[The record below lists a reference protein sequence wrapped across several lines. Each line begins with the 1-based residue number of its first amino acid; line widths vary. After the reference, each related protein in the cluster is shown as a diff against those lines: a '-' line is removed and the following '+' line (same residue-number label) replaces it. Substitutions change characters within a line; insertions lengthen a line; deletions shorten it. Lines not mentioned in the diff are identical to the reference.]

1 MKDIINPIRIPR
13 KLKKKII
20 KKYSRQSYKLVMSGE
35 YSIKY
40 CNVSVFLNNKCVD
53 VLNYNLIKTYYEII

>member
-20 KKYSRQSYKLVMSGE
+20 NKYSRQSYELVMSG
-35 YSIKY
+35 
-40 CNVSVFLNNKCVD
+40 D
-53 VLNYNLIKTYYEII
+53 